1 MPTFLKIYDP
11 LLNMSSNDILK
22 IFSTEFDKLE
32 NLVNLIKFDNDLTV
46 NQIVQVYYQITN
58 ISSMIVVIKQQ
69 LKQSTEK
76 ILRTEKFINENF
88 NSIIHPKIMDHIEN
102 SISNITTDLQ
112 SLNSG
117 QKSKETIEN
126 EAKLYEKLR
135 EIMSTK
141 EFVKQYDSGLSND

>member
-1 MPTFLKIYDP
+1 
-11 LLNMSSNDILK
+11 MSSDDILE
-22 IFSTEFDKLE
+22 IFSTEFDKLQ
-32 NLVNLIKFDNDLTV
+32 NLVNLITFDNDLTV

-58 ISSMIVVIKQQ
+58 ISSMIVEIKQQ
-69 LKQSTEK
+69 LKQSPEK

-102 SISNITTDLQ
+102 SISNITADLQ

>member
-1 MPTFLKIYDP
+1 
-11 LLNMSSNDILK
+11 MSSDDILE

-46 NQIVQVYYQITN
+46 NQIIQVYYQITN

-76 ILRTEKFINENF
+76 ILRTEKFINEIF

-102 SISNITTDLQ
+102 SISITHKTWT
-112 SLNSG
+112 N
-117 QKSKETIEN
+117 TN
-126 EAKLYEKLR
+126 
-135 EIMSTK
+135 
-141 EFVKQYDSGLSND
+141 